1 MGAELTYDRNSLE
14 KGFEHTSEWQIYP
27 ENLLKNETPTHR
39 DLEKKIKIAITH
51 THKHQIK
58 LGLELILVLLSHPKK
73 DVRAYSLGK
82 LYPLITEELLRELII
97 QDLDDMRDDP
107 QLNVS
112 TAAQESLEDISG
124 MINNIMLADIIS
136 EVFTEFSID
145 LEKFGQKKVTPF
157 HLPFSSPPLNGQSH
171 DGENSFF
178 SSKNRYI
185 FPFIRRYRQINVFLD
200 KILFSNQLEELFPE
214 LTEMEEFSF
223 GTILE
228 EGVIPYS
235 NISNFK
241 WKPADSL
248 ERLANMYA
256 HTFMEKGH
264 LNRLKAYLDDDD
276 YYVRKIGVNA
286 MIEVVTFLLNCPDK
300 KSKEEVN
307 SSQPL
312 HRKINLPSLAKLCI
326 ILFLPFKRL

>member
-1 MGAELTYDRNSLE
+1 LTYERNSLE
-14 KGFEHTSEWQIYP
+14 KGFENPPEWQIYP
-27 ENLLKNETPTHR
+27 EKLLKNESPTHR

-58 LGLELILVLLSHPKK
+58 LGLEIILILLSHPKK

-97 QDLDDMRDDP
+97 KDLDDMRDDP

-124 MINNIMLADIIS
+124 MINNIVLADLIS
-136 EVFTEFSID
+136 EVFNEFSVD
-145 LEKFGQKKVTPF
+145 LEKFGQKKVTP
-157 HLPFSSPPLNGQSH
+157 HLPFSSHPLEGQSPA
-171 DGENSFF
+171 GGNSFF
-178 SSKNRYI
+178 SSKNRYV
-185 FPFIRRYRQINVFLD
+185 FPFIRWYRQINVYLD
-200 KILFSNQLEELFPE
+200 KILFSSQLEELFPE
-214 LTEMEEFSF
+214 LTDMEEFSF
-223 GTILE
+223 GNILE
-228 EGVIPYS
+228 EGVIPHS
-235 NISNFK
+235 NISNFQ

-248 ERLANMYA
+248 ERLANIYA

-264 LNRLKAYLDDDD
+264 LNRLKTYLDDED
-276 YYVRKIGVNA
+276 YHVRKIGVNS
-286 MIEVVTFLLNCPDK
+286 MIEVVTFLLNCPDE
-300 KSKEEVN
+300 KSKEKVN

-326 ILFLPFKRL
+326 IPFLPFKRL